1 MRSAIRRVFA
11 VLKFG
16 IRSHAGRPRHVI
28 LMIAGFAIA
37 AVTVAFMLAI
47 PAGLEQLAGATG
59 RSDLAIVLQAD
70 ASSEIGS
77 ALSPSIVAIV
87 SNLPGVARD
96 KSGKPEVAPQYLA
109 STQLRASDGATVTA
123 QLRGVTEATWDLL
136 GVDAAPILPID
147 FNPNSRQLLAG
158 QDVAETLPSAR
169 PGAQLKVREGLWRV
183 SDFFAPG
190 GMWNSELW
198 SGISVLQT
206 AFNSPN
212 VVSVVWLKLS
222 NPDALQQIEA
232 AIENDR
238 RLYAVRIQSQR
249 AYYAGKVRV
258 LSHYARIAAL
268 AVAFFLGLGAII
280 AIGNAVSLALEGRQR
295 ELATLRALGF
305 NNTCLAIALF
315 IEVVLVAI
323 STTLVV
329 IPLLQWF
336 ASGMHFATSTG
347 DYSFGFQVA
356 ITPQVFAW
364 VLGYTALLG
373 IVSAIL
379 PSLHVL
385 RAPLLRALARD

>member
-1 MRSAIRRVFA
+1 MRSAARQVVA

-16 IRSHAGRPRHVI
+16 IRSHASRPRHAI

-37 AVTVAFMLAI
+37 AVTVTFMLAI

-70 ASSEIGS
+70 AQSEIGS
-77 ALSPSIVAIV
+77 TLSPSIVDIV

-96 KSGKPEVAPQYLA
+96 KGGKPEVAPQYLA
-109 STQLRASDGATVTA
+109 SAQLRARDGATVTA
-123 QLRGVTEATWDLL
+123 QLRGITQATWDLL
-136 GVDAAPILPID
+136 GADAAQVLPTD

-158 QDVAETLPSAR
+158 QDAARILPSAR
-169 PGAQLKVREGLWRV
+169 PGAQLKVQDGLWRV
-183 SDFFAPG
+183 PGVFSPG

-198 SGISVLQT
+198 AGISVLQT
-206 AFNSPN
+206 AFNAPN

-222 NPDALQQIEA
+222 NPDALQQVAA
-232 AIENDR
+232 AIEKDK
-238 RLYAVRIQSQR
+238 RLYGVRVQSQR

-305 NNTCLAIALF
+305 ANACLAIALF
-315 IEVVLVAI
+315 IEVLLVAI
-323 STTLVV
+323 STTIVV
-329 IPLLQWF
+329 LAIMQWLT
-336 ASGMHFATSTG
+336 SGMRFATSTG
-347 DYSFGFQVA
+347 DHSFGFQVA

-385 RAPLLRALARD
+385 RAPLSRALARD